1 MKVFVC
7 IFLPILISSKNYLI
21 ETKDSLEANG
31 DEVKDFDAGT
41 DYAKAKSYNLKKYIR
56 RCTSKEIGTGNFCKR
71 WERRWLVT

>member
-41 DYAKAKSYNLKKYIR
+41 DYDGHGR
-56 RCTSKEIGTGNFCKR
+56 MMD
-71 WERRWLVT
+71 

>member
-7 IFLPILISSKNYLI
+7 IFLPILISSKNYII

-41 DYAKAKSYNLKKYIR
+41 DYDHKLDAHARMMDQVVSNMHH
-56 RCTSKEIGTGNFCKR
+56 F
-71 WERRWLVT
+71 